1 MDNRIVLNTGPIIA
15 FGKMGC
21 IDVIRELPFEFYAP
35 EQVRAEIIN
44 GNQLGYPIAF
54 PVWIGV
60 ISLSASL
67 SKLTLSN
74 LDAGEAAV
82 IESAVQNGIS
92 RVCIDDQKGRRA
104 ALATG
109 LSILGSLGMIGRA
122 KELGLIS
129 DAGRMIRKAQS
140 LGYHYDQK
148 LVSSV
153 LKGLGE
159 NE

>member
-21 IDVIRELPFEFYAP
+21 IDVIRELPFNFHAP
-35 EQVRAEIIN
+35 EQVRAEILS

-54 PVWIGV
+54 PDWIGV
-60 ISLSASL
+60 ISLSPNL

-82 IESAVQNGIS
+82 IESALQNDIS

-129 DAGRMIRKAQS
+129 DAS
-140 LGYHYDQK
+140 F
-148 LVSSV
+148 
-153 LKGLGE
+153 
-159 NE
+159 